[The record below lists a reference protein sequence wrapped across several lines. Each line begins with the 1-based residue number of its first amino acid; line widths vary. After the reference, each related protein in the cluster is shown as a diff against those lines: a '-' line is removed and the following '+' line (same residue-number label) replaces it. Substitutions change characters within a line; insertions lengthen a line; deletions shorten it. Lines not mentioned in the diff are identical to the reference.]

1 MLCAAIHRDETTS
14 HLQVLI
20 AARHEGGRL
29 SSSKLMGNRT
39 ALSALQDDFHEAV
52 AKPFGLLRGEK
63 RTNAKHVPV
72 RALYAAMNAG
82 AEPPDFRPVPP
93 ELTMGERLR
102 LNGYQKE
109 ERESSGSKR
118 LTTTTH
124 SGSFDQ
130 AGGRRAQA
138 APVLDRKAG
147 HALPGSSPAG
157 RERRPSRYQG
167 RKRAAEAGKRAE
179 AREGQA
185 QALDKLLDA
194 KKAELERLDR
204 TIEQRRGHGRDG
216 PSFGPR

>member
-1 MLCAAIHRDETTS
+1 M
-14 HLQVLI
+14 
-20 AARHEGGRL
+20 
-29 SSSKLMGNRT
+29 
-39 ALSALQDDFHEAV
+39 

-109 ERESSGSKR
+109 EREKQR
-118 LTTTTH
+118 QQAIDH
-124 SGSFDQ
+124 NNAQRRAFDQ

-167 RKRAAEAGKRAE
+167 RKTGRRGRERAE

-194 KKAELERLDR
+194 K
-204 TIEQRRGHGRDG
+204 GRA
-216 PSFGPR
+216 

>member
-1 MLCAAIHRDETTS
+1 MRPWPS
-14 HLQVLI
+14 
-20 AARHEGGRL
+20 
-29 SSSKLMGNRT
+29 
-39 ALSALQDDFHEAV
+39 
-52 AKPFGLLRGEK
+52 PFGLLRGEK

-109 ERESSGSKR
+109 EREKQR
-118 LTTTTH
+118 QQAIDHNNAQRELLT
-124 SGSFDQ
+124 
-130 AGGRRAQA
+130 RQA
-138 APVLDRKAG
+138 ADGRKL
-147 HALPGSSPAG
+147 H
-157 RERRPSRYQG
+157 PSLIAKQATRYRAAVQQAENAARRYQG

-194 KKAELERLDR
+194 KKAELERL
-204 TIEQRRGHGRDG
+204 IERSSSAGATAGTGRVLARADGHHCA
-216 PSFGPR
+216 